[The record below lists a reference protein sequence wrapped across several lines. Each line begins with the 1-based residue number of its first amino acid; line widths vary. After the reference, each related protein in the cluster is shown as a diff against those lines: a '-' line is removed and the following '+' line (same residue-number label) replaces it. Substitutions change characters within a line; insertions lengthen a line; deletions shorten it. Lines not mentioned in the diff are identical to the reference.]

1 MFGTLRYNS
10 DTKDVEHVELERAD
24 GFEARGY
31 CRTACNECR
40 TRKVNNSSRLL
51 TPNADQVYITQLKCS
66 GDKNGCQRCRAISTT
81 CIYQSNADKSTHRL
95 RRQSTQSFTH
105 STSMSSPDNSLE
117 IEQTTRPQSR
127 QQPRDQTQCTE
138 TPDTD
143 VVGGGPQIQTTSA
156 TPVTPVDLS
165 WALSPLPEAPDLYW
179 EFPSGDFQHIMDVGQ
194 NSSTGDNVPR
204 APAFSSCASL
214 THKSLPQSLDV
225 DIEVDN
231 DIADVSY
238 NLDSSH
244 PSGQYLHQPDQFL
257 VSSSSMAVS
266 RMHNSSHSSLT
277 MSKQGNK
284 SFPREVPSAQLHQT
298 KGSQRGSQPWDSVI
312 NLPSIMDPPVP
323 PGKHSWNASGL
334 SHLHA
339 SRMHSSPANAFV
351 APNITSVSSP
361 SGLPSFSRSTSA
373 RSGEPPTSSD
383 TESTCQCVTMMLKML
398 ENMGVQGLGMDA
410 QNTGAGLDVILSSLA
425 RGMNMIE
432 QVLACGQCNACTE
445 NGILLA
451 TIAQQLGTT
460 AASVTTCLPSQEHPY
475 ESHECTHWR
484 QNRRF
489 STQGPRSSDVR
500 TIDSSGSVLDSSNN
514 DDPARS
520 TSDLLEGAIFF
531 GRYKVDS
538 PEIRLQL
545 VYHAFLLHISQ
556 LQEILVRIKDR
567 VGSNRGAR
575 KLLVNTE
582 LEVRKLWDIFHSK
595 VSH

>member
-31 CRTACNECR
+31 SRTACNECR
-40 TRKVNNSSRLL
+40 TRKVNTSSRLL
-51 TPNADQVYITQLKCS
+51 TPNANQSLYNKLKCS
-66 GDKNGCQRCRAISTT
+66 GDENGCQRCRAISTT
-81 CIYQSNADKSTHRL
+81 CIYQSNADKSTDRR

-105 STSMSSPDNSLE
+105 PTPMSPPDNSLE

-127 QQPRDQTQCTE
+127 QQHGDQTQPTE

-143 VVGGGPQIQTTSA
+143 IVGGGPQIQTPSA
-156 TPVTPVDLS
+156 PPATPVDLS

-179 EFPSGDFQHIMDVGQ
+179 EFSSGDFQHMMDVGQ

-204 APAFSSCASL
+204 TPAFSSCASL
-214 THKSLPQSLDV
+214 THNSLPQSLDV

-244 PSGQYLHQPDQFL
+244 QSGQYLHQPDQSL

-266 RMHNSSHSSLT
+266 RMHNSSHSSLK

-284 SFPREVPSAQLHQT
+284 SFSREVPSAQLHQT
-298 KGSQRGSQPWDSVI
+298 VGSQRGSQPWDSVI
-312 NLPSIMDPPVP
+312 KLTSTVDPPVP
-323 PGKHSWNASGL
+323 PSTSG
-334 SHLHA
+334 
-339 SRMHSSPANAFV
+339 P
-351 APNITSVSSP
+351 
-361 SGLPSFSRSTSA
+361 PSFSRSTSA
-373 RSGEPPTSSD
+373 RSGEPPRSSD
-383 TESTCQCVTMMLKML
+383 TGSTCQCVTMMLKIL
-398 ENMGVQGLGMDA
+398 ENMGVQGLGTDA
-410 QNTGAGLDVILSSLA
+410 QDTGAGLDVILSSLA
-425 RGMNMIE
+425 RGMNMTE
-432 QVLACGQCNACTE
+432 QVLACSQCNACTE
-445 NGILLA
+445 NGMLLA

-460 AASVTTCLPSQEHPY
+460 AASVTTCLPSQEHPN

-500 TIDSSGSVLDSSNN
+500 MIDTSGSVPDSSNN

-520 TSDLLEGAIFF
+520 TSDLLEGTIFF

-545 VYHAFLLHISQ
+545 VYHALLLHISQ

-567 VGSNRGAR
+567 VGSKRGAR

-595 VSH
+595 VSHQQ